1 MTTHDSHKVNSVF
14 LREKN
19 ERVRTNMSCFRH
31 FILGFTFLFWVPLK
45 SKGHSKQRMQK
56 HFCCCCF
63 CLFNFWVIIIQ
74 VYKHQREKQ
83 YVWRVHFERQ
93 SKGTH
98 RTWRLQSKT
107 QAWRRWQKMS
117 FGDSTTSIG
126 KSWWVSLLPGWWFLL
141 LCWTAALGSMASGLY
156 CSGGESSWGHGVS
169 WPPFPNPAAPSME
182 SLPK

>member
-1 MTTHDSHKVNSVF
+1 
-14 LREKN
+14 
-19 ERVRTNMSCFRH
+19 
-31 FILGFTFLFWVPLK
+31 
-45 SKGHSKQRMQK
+45 MQK

-141 LCWTAALGSMASGLY
+141 LCWTAALGSMEAWLQGFTAVGGGAVGGMEYPDPPSRIQQLLAWNHYQNRRAVHAANRSTLTDRASTPRLFRMMHSEAY
-156 CSGGESSWGHGVS
+156 HST
-169 WPPFPNPAAPSME
+169 
-182 SLPK
+182 